1 MSERKFIIPE
11 FGPLSG
17 MRVVGAGSLIAMPFA
32 ASMLAEFGAEVIQ
45 IERPSAGDTY
55 RTFGPLARDEEGA
68 GVGAA
73 WIQEARNRLS
83 MTLEL
88 RPDSCDAHEIFL
100 GLIRESDVFIENM
113 VWLDKLGIHDD
124 ELLRVNPALVIVHIS
139 GFGHRE
145 FGGVPEI
152 CARASYDM
160 IGQAFSGYALYN
172 GYPDR
177 PPLMVAPAVSDYVTA
192 LFSLFGLLT
201 AYMDAQRTG
210 RGQVVDVAQFEAQAK
225 IMREAFTKRSL
236 GLGDIRRSGNKST
249 SAQPWDVYMSRDGRY
264 MSMGAVGKAVYTRFL
279 HAVGFDEARFP
290 YEEAAATPEAI
301 NSPAGLELDAE
312 ITRWFSGH
320 DADEIEETMRRA
332 RVPCSRIN
340 TVAECMEHPHFRSR
354 DDFVTYTDQTL
365 GREVCAFGVFPKL
378 SATPGR
384 IWRGAPTLGQD
395 TDEILRR
402 ILGRSEADIARL
414 HAEGVV

>member
-1 MSERKFIIPE
+1 MRRTDIPQ
-11 FGPLSG
+11 FGPLQGVKVVHSSISIAG
-17 MRVVGAGSLIAMPFA
+17 PFCAQLMADMGADVIWIENPKAPDIARGGGFHQGWSVELNRRNMRSMALDIPSEKGREVFLK
-32 ASMLAEFGAEVIQ
+32 MLADTDIF
-45 IERPSAGDTY
+45 IEASKGGQYDRWGLS
-55 RTFGPLARDEEGA
+55 DEELWRA
-68 GVGAA
+68 
-73 WIQEARNRLS
+73 
-83 MTLEL
+83 
-88 RPDSCDAHEIFL
+88 
-100 GLIRESDVFIENM
+100 
-113 VWLDKLGIHDD
+113 
-124 ELLRVNPALVIVHIS
+124 NPALVIVHIS

-201 AYMDAQRTG
+201 AYMDAQKTG

-312 ITRWFSGH
+312 ITRWFSEH

-378 SATPGR
+378 SVTPGR

>member
-1 MSERKFIIPE
+1 M
-11 FGPLSG
+11 
-17 MRVVGAGSLIAMPFA
+17 
-32 ASMLAEFGAEVIQ
+32 
-45 IERPSAGDTY
+45 
-55 RTFGPLARDEEGA
+55 
-68 GVGAA
+68 
-73 WIQEARNRLS
+73 
-83 MTLEL
+83 
-88 RPDSCDAHEIFL
+88 
-100 GLIRESDVFIENM
+100 
-113 VWLDKLGIHDD
+113 
-124 ELLRVNPALVIVHIS
+124 
-139 GFGHRE
+139 
-145 FGGVPEI
+145 
-152 CARASYDM
+152 
-160 IGQAFSGYALYN
+160 
-172 GYPDR
+172 
-177 PPLMVAPAVSDYVTA
+177 
-192 LFSLFGLLT
+192 
-201 AYMDAQRTG
+201 
-210 RGQVVDVAQFEAQAK
+210 DVAQFEAQAK

-414 HAEGVV
+414 HADGVV